1 MKIKI
6 ITGIL
11 VLAVIALISGA
22 TLLAV
27 AAPGSQEDPYIT
39 LGYLM
44 NNFKP
49 QVIVDVNNAAQE
61 LTRAVDTRIS
71 ELEARIQ
78 ANQGGATAI
87 TGGTEVFSVVTLT
100 NGQYLTCSAGAEVML
115 RVGTATGHGT
125 APALVNYTSGDTL
138 AAGTELTV
146 NNMYLVTIDGNGVR
160 ATADSVRLLVRG
172 SYTVS

>member
-1 MKIKI
+1 MKTKV

-11 VLAVIALISGA
+11 VLAAIALISGA

-27 AAPGSQEDPYIT
+27 AAPGSQNDPYIT

-49 QVIVDVNNAAQE
+49 QIIADVGTTAQE
-61 LTRAVDTRIS
+61 LTRTVDTRIA
-71 ELEARIQ
+71 ELETRLQ
-78 ANQGGATAI
+78 ANQGGAATI
-87 TGGTEVFSVVTLT
+87 SGKSEVFSVVTLS
-100 NGQYLTCSAGAEVML
+100 NGQTLTCSAGAEIML
-115 RVGTATGHGT
+115 RVGTATGYGT

-138 AAGTELTV
+138 AAGTALTA

-160 ATADSVRLLVRG
+160 ATADSVKVLVRG
-172 SYTVS
+172 NYSVS